1 MIYSGHSALLFLFY
15 VAFSDIL
22 CVVSAKESGAV
33 GLNLIPLYSL
43 ISQVWYMGSVL
54 FGPAIALQAGK
65 LDERFNPFTTQACK
79 MSGL

>member
-1 MIYSGHSALLFLFY
+1 M
-15 VAFSDIL
+15 
-22 CVVSAKESGAV
+22 VSAKESGAA

-65 LDERFNPFTTQACK
+65 LDERFNPLTAPACK
-79 MSGL
+79 ISGL